1 VYPGGF
7 KDFDHEMRRRAGGEA
22 AQARD
27 RREAS
32 RKSAPP
38 PDKPDKSDKTDKDA
52 KQKYEAQ
59 RQAARDLEKKKRRI
73 QELETSIAAGEKDL
87 DLLRGKLKQGP
98 ADDWEK
104 LAKMAQEE
112 QVLTRKVDAMLME
125 WAKLSEETK

>member
-1 VYPGGF
+1 
-7 KDFDHEMRRRAGGEA
+7 MRRRADAEA

-27 RREAS
+27 RREAP
-32 RKSAPP
+32 RKSVPP
-38 PDKPDKSDKTDKDA
+38 QDKADKSDKDA

-59 RQAARDLEKKKRRI
+59 RQAARDLEKKKRRV
-73 QELETSIAAGEKDL
+73 QELEISIAAGEKDL
-87 DLLRGKLKQGP
+87 DVLRAKLKLGP

-112 QVLTRKVDAMLME
+112 QVLTRKVDGMLME